1 MTETPA
7 QPRPPKPPKK
17 KRRWLR
23 RTLWTMFALGL
34 LGVVGLVVAYV
45 VTPIPKANERAL
57 QQNSIIYYADGKTVL
72 DRFSTVN
79 RQSVSLDRV
88 PEQVQKAFLAAE
100 DRTFY
105 TNSGIS
111 PKGIARSV
119 WVGLKG
125 GPQQGGSTI
134 TQQYVKNYYLTQDRT
149 LTRKAKE
156 IMISIK
162 IDGEVPKDQ
171 ILEDYLNT
179 IYFGRGADGI
189 QTAAQ
194 AYFGQGVQNLD
205 VAQGALLAA
214 IIRGPSFYDPQLGPE
229 QKTLAEG
236 RWNYVLDGMVA
247 QGWLSAGER
256 AKLTFPETRPIS
268 KSSGLT
274 GPNGF
279 VSEAIREELKT
290 KLKLTD
296 TDLALGG
303 LRIVSTIDKQAQD
316 AAIEAVKNGMP
327 TGAGTEDLHVG
338 LAAVAPGD
346 GAVRAMYGGATY
358 GSGPLGYFNTATDA
372 GMQAGST
379 FKVWTM
385 IAALERGIPLSTR
398 FNSNSPIFLPEF
410 ASHEAGA
417 TAAAQAGEVQN
428 FGNHSY
434 GVVDMATATALSAN
448 TYYAQLNVEVSPE
461 ATKQM
466 AGKAGIRAAGAQ
478 KTLGTNYAN
487 VFGTDLVRPLDQ
499 AAAYATIA
507 AEGKY
512 AAPYFIASVKGTGT
526 FEINY
531 KAKPKPKQV
540 FAENVARDAIQAMHR
555 VTQPGGTAAGAAALG
570 RPAAGKTGT
579 TSNNYSAWFDG
590 FTPGQLAAAVGI
602 YKGDGSLTPQ
612 NQMVNI
618 GGYGE
623 VTGATIPLTIW
634 NGFMAGALDGQPI
647 AQLPPPGNVT
657 GGTPSVATTAPSMQ
671 STPPPSSSS
680 SSSSSSTSAS
690 ESTSSTSGG
699 TISSPPGSGTTTPPT
714 SPTTPTTP
722 TDPGTST
729 SPASTP
735 AITETPPAQSP
746 TETTTTPPAQ
756 STDTPSPQQTV

>member
-7 QPRPPKPPKK
+7 PPRPPKPPKK

-23 RTLWTMFALGL
+23 RTLWTIFALGL

-79 RQSVSLDRV
+79 RQNVSLDRV

-303 LRIVSTIDKQAQD
+303 LLLLHLRRD
-316 AAIEAVKNGMP
+316 AAQVIAQ
-327 TGAGTEDLHVG
+327 ALHD
-338 LAAVAPGD
+338 LAAQRGFGRLDRVPQLRLRLRLKLKMKPPEHPLPGRAVIILDKFLHDPLFEKNVPAVA
-346 GAVRAMYGGATY
+346 
-358 GSGPLGYFNTATDA
+358 
-372 GMQAGST
+372 
-379 FKVWTM
+379 FK
-385 IAALERGIPLSTR
+385 E
-398 FNSNSPIFLPEF
+398 
-410 ASHEAGA
+410 
-417 TAAAQAGEVQN
+417 
-428 FGNHSY
+428 
-434 GVVDMATATALSAN
+434 
-448 TYYAQLNVEVSPE
+448 
-461 ATKQM
+461 
-466 AGKAGIRAAGAQ
+466 
-478 KTLGTNYAN
+478 
-487 VFGTDLVRPLDQ
+487 
-499 AAAYATIA
+499 
-507 AEGKY
+507 
-512 AAPYFIASVKGTGT
+512 
-526 FEINY
+526 
-531 KAKPKPKQV
+531 
-540 FAENVARDAIQAMHR
+540 
-555 VTQPGGTAAGAAALG
+555 
-570 RPAAGKTGT
+570 
-579 TSNNYSAWFDG
+579 
-590 FTPGQLAAAVGI
+590 
-602 YKGDGSLTPQ
+602 
-612 NQMVNI
+612 
-618 GGYGE
+618 
-623 VTGATIPLTIW
+623 
-634 NGFMAGALDGQPI
+634 
-647 AQLPPPGNVT
+647 
-657 GGTPSVATTAPSMQ
+657 
-671 STPPPSSSS
+671 
-680 SSSSSSTSAS
+680 
-690 ESTSSTSGG
+690 
-699 TISSPPGSGTTTPPT
+699 
-714 SPTTPTTP
+714 
-722 TDPGTST
+722 
-729 SPASTP
+729 
-735 AITETPPAQSP
+735 ETPRVRINLRVN
-746 TETTTTPPAQ
+746 
-756 STDTPSPQQTV
+756 DHNTVYFRANKIHRALLRG